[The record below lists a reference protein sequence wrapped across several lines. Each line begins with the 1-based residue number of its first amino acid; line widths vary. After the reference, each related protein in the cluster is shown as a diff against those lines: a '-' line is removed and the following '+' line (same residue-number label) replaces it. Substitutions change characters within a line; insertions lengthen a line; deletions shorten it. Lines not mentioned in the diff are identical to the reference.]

1 MGIRNLTITTGGT
14 AQDILANHHG
24 WGGFIINALDEDMWI
39 NFGADAAVD
48 SGEKIYQDSPSKFSY
63 SEFPELNARVS
74 IISATT
80 GAKFTIRP
88 IG

>member
-1 MGIRNLTITTGGT
+1 MGIRNLEITTGGV

-24 WGGFIINALDEDMWI
+24 WGGFIINALTENMWI
-39 NFGADAAVD
+39 NFGADAAED
-48 SGEKIYQDSPSKFSY
+48 AGELIYQGSPAKFSY

-74 IISATT
+74 IFSATT
-80 GAKFTIRP
+80 GAKFTLRP